1 METTIVAVYDTV
13 PDAEAAVRELVNSG
27 YDRSDISLVAN
38 DTLEE
43 YTPHLDEEPNGDD
56 GAVVGSSIGAVL
68 GGLGGVLL
76 GLGAL
81 TIPGIG
87 PLLAAGP
94 LAAVL
99 GGLVGAG
106 TGALAGGALGALA
119 DALMD
124 VGVPEEEAR
133 FYAES
138 VRRGGTLVAVQ
149 AAQND
154 KPDIQRILN
163 RHRPV
168 NIHERVGG
176 WQEEGWTGYNPAAS
190 PYTQDQIEQ
199 ERARYHRDT
208 PYTAPASDEFDEMQ
222 PDFER
227 HYSETYMD
235 AHDPYDYYRPA
246 YYYGY
251 QLAHY
256 DRYADWDW
264 PSLEP
269 EARRYWEQREDLTG
283 AWEDFE
289 AAVHYGWARTREALR
304 ELFN

>member
-208 PYTAPASDEFDEMQ
+208 PTLPRLRMSSTRCSLILSGTTPKPTWMPTILTTIIGRRITTATSSPITIVMPIGIGPAWSRK
-222 PDFER
+222 P
-227 HYSETYMD
+227 
-235 AHDPYDYYRPA
+235 
-246 YYYGY
+246 GG
-251 QLAHY
+251 
-256 DRYADWDW
+256 
-264 PSLEP
+264 
-269 EARRYWEQREDLTG
+269 TG
-283 AWEDFE
+283 NS
-289 AAVHYGWARTREALR
+289 VRT
-304 ELFN
+304 